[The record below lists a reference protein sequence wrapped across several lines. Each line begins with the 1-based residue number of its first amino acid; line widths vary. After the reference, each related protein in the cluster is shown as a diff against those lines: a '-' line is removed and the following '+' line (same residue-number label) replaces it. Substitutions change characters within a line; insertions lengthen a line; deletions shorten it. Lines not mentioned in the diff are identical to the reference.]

1 MRPASLT
8 AAAVCLIA
16 LGSHARGFEQ
26 PVDLKVLYAGDAKSE
41 RTADFR
47 SFLEQHFAT
56 VGISDYL
63 ALKAA
68 DTKGYDVVILDWP
81 DLPPRNEKGFQRPA
95 LERDYDR
102 PTVLIGSGALGLSRH
117 LELKVNDLC
126 VCLGDA
132 AHGIRTGHEIFHKP
146 YPVEIR
152 LEDRPTPSYYRY
164 SPEGEA
170 LGRTMKVWKV
180 QERGWSLEKPDEMSI
195 LPGMV
200 SDGCGFEDSP
210 DAEVIS
216 SGINMKSPAA
226 VAIGR
231 HGNFLL
237 WGFYAAPSVL
247 TPEARKCLVNAICY
261 IRKFDGQKP
270 LVHKRRGHVAR
281 QYQLLVAFWYKEVTD
296 PQWFAL
302 SQPESLR
309 KDPAKLAEL
318 HRQRIEDFHRSSFP
332 EDVRRQLGG
341 EPDGYIAYYRANLEY
356 LHPPEGRNFPLEV
369 DDDVKSLGLS
379 NRKLPLLERCI
390 AMLERNRSPGAGA
403 PNSAAVHDRR
413 LLRGRSLAKLAR
425 DEPAPALLHRY
436 RRLQVPGRS
445 RAIEPER
452 GDRQRR
458 RAAGCAASPRGASR
472 TLARKGPGG
481 WRPGNRHPGGN
492 GSDLAHLCDWSVAR
506 SRSRHHAEADAAG
519 GGRCRGGMDLPRG
532 GEGRRRADDVRRD
545 AAISPS
551 ASRLD
556 HRGCRPHR
564 RELPARLS
572 GV

>member
-1 MRPASLT
+1 
-8 AAAVCLIA
+8 
-16 LGSHARGFEQ
+16 
-26 PVDLKVLYAGDAKSE
+26 
-41 RTADFR
+41 
-47 SFLEQHFAT
+47 
-56 VGISDYL
+56 
-63 ALKAA
+63 
-68 DTKGYDVVILDWP
+68 
-81 DLPPRNEKGFQRPA
+81 
-95 LERDYDR
+95 
-102 PTVLIGSGALGLSRH
+102 
-117 LELKVNDLC
+117 
-126 VCLGDA
+126 
-132 AHGIRTGHEIFHKP
+132 
-146 YPVEIR
+146 
-152 LEDRPTPSYYRY
+152 
-164 SPEGEA
+164 
-170 LGRTMKVWKV
+170 MKVWKV

-200 SDGCGFEDSP
+200 SDGYGFEDSP

-390 AMLERNRSPGAGA
+390 AMLERNDRPELALRILRRYTTEDFSEAARWRSWLETNRRRLFFTDIGGFKFLVAPERSSQSAAIGNDGEPPDAQRPSRRK
-403 PNSAAVHDRR
+403 PNSCPR
-413 LLRGRSLAKLAR
+413 
-425 DEPAPALLHRY
+425 
-436 RRLQVPGRS
+436 RS
-445 RAIEPER
+445 RWVEAWK
-452 GDRQRR
+452 
-458 RAAGCAASPRGASR
+458 SSSR
-472 TLARKGPGG
+472 WKWL
-481 WRPGNRHPGGN
+481 RPGTFMRLERRKVQEPP
-492 GSDLAHLCDWSVAR
+492 
-506 SRSRHHAEADAAG
+506 
-519 GGRCRGGMDLPRG
+519 PR
-532 GEGRRRADDVRRD
+532 
-545 AAISPS
+545 
-551 ASRLD
+551 
-556 HRGCRPHR
+556 
-564 RELPARLS
+564 
-572 GV
+572 